1 MAVGHGRGEA
11 EVEVEGS
18 GAPLVSRS
26 SAPEVWQN
34 RGRLWRP
41 LLNGL
46 RAASGGRE
54 DVAPRVPGQVPLSAV
69 KPQLRGGR
77 RRCRS
82 GAERQLGPVG
92 RRCRHR
98 PVRRR
103 RRESPGGG
111 GGRGLPRAR
120 IASACGRGGRA
131 AGKGSALCPLPE
143 VSGTWE
149 PRAATCRSGLPAFG
163 LRG

>member
-1 MAVGHGRGEA
+1 MAVGHGRGE
-11 EVEVEGS
+11 EEVEGS

-26 SAPEVWQN
+26 SAPEVWRN

-41 LLNGL
+41 LLNGR

-54 DVAPRVPGQVPLSAV
+54 DVAPRVPGQVPLFAV

-163 LRG
+163 PRG